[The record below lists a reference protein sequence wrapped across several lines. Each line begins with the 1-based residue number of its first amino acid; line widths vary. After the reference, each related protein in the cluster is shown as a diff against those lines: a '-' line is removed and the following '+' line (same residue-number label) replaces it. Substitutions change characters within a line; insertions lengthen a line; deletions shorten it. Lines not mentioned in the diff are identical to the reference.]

1 MPQNMTLK
9 KMPFGKKPRFSPP
22 KAALESGNP
31 FLPLSGEKNAE
42 NDDLRESGDYIGMRG
57 GKLVMP
63 GQFSPGKLAEFKP
76 DVSRIGK
83 PHLRETDEQKAARR
97 KIKSLNFAISFTL
110 RLGVF
115 FAMMSFFN
123 SHYANS
129 DPSNWFLALFG
140 LFLLDCFRA
149 VNKAATPGTI

>member
-1 MPQNMTLK
+1 MPHNMTLK
-9 KMPFGKKPRFSPP
+9 KMPFGKRSPFRPPRASF
-22 KAALESGNP
+22 ETGNP
-31 FLPLSGEKNAE
+31 FLPLKRGQQEVAENNAE
-42 NDDLRESGDYIGMRG
+42 TDNYIGMRG

-83 PHLRETDEQKAARR
+83 PHLRETAEQKAARR
-97 KIKSLNFAISFTL
+97 KVKSLNFAISFTL

-115 FAMMSFFN
+115 FAMMSYFN
-123 SHYANS
+123 THYVNS
-129 DPSNWFLALFG
+129 DPSNWFLIMFG